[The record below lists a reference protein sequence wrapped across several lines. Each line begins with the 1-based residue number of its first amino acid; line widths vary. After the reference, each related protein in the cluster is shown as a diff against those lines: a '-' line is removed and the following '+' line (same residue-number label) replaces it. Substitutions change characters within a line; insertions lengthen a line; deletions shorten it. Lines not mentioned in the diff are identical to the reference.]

1 MTASKSTMDDV
12 VVVLLKHVSRE
23 KAIAIFRELHEVPG
37 NASFRKTVEEI
48 YSRLCEGEFEL

>member
-1 MTASKSTMDDV
+1 MDDV